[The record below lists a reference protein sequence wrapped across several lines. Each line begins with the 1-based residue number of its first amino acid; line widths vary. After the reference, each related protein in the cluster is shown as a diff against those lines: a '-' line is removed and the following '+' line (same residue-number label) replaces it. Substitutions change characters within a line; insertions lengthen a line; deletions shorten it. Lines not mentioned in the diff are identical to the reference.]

1 MIDIFYASETSDAVA
16 KKRNKKIADAAKNT
30 IKEYGYIEVYSS
42 KNGQRAA
49 VIKDKEAIIPY
60 WGGVSFELD
69 DEIDPALAQKGKLV
83 QEICFGTIP
92 DPKNPEQEVLG
103 IEKILI

>member
-1 MIDIFYASETSDAVA
+1 MINIFYASETNDAAA
-16 KKRNKKIADAAKNT
+16 KKRNKKIAEAAKNT

-49 VIKDKEAIIPY
+49 IIKDKETIIPY

-69 DEIDPALAQKGKLV
+69 DEIDSALAQKGNLV
-83 QEICFGTIP
+83 HEICFGSIP
-92 DPKNPEQEVLG
+92 DPKAPDQEMLG
-103 IEKILI
+103 IEKIFI

>member
-1 MIDIFYASETSDAVA
+1 MINIFYTSETNDVAA
-16 KKRNKKIADAAKNT
+16 KKKNKKIADAAKNT
-30 IKEYGYIEVYSS
+30 IKEYGFIEVYSLKS
-42 KNGQRAA
+42 GQKAA

-69 DEIDPALAQKGKLV
+69 DEIDPALAQKGNLV
-83 QEICFGTIP
+83 NKICFGGIP
-92 DPKNPEQEVLG
+92 DPKNPEQEILG